1 MWIPRELAEE
11 LPRLAASFPVV
22 VLTGPRQVG
31 KTALLER
38 TFPAYR
44 FVPLDAGRNAEAAET
59 RPEEFLDLHPPPAIL
74 DEIQYAPGLLRH
86 LKARVDRHRGAGQ
99 YLLTGSQ
106 TFPLMQSVSESLAG
120 RAAVVPMLGLSAA
133 EWSAAGSL
141 AGRDGSPGVRDGS
154 PGVRDWTELLWRG
167 SFPALWASEEAA
179 PTRDRWYQGYVATYL
194 ERDVRNLLHVGRL
207 RDFERFLRACAVRTG
222 QLLNMSELGR
232 DVGVSPTTAREWIS
246 VLHTSGQIVLLE
258 PYHRSLGK
266 RLVKSPKLYFADTG
280 LAAYLAGFQSVEALR
295 DSPMIGA
302 FWENHVI
309 AQWVR
314 YCDWRAPALQLWF
327 WQDRNGREVDLLLE
341 TDQRLVPVECKWT
354 ERPGP
359 GDTAGIRRL
368 RALYGAAVTDG
379 YVASTTSEAF
389 EVASGVT
396 AVPGWRLW
404 PSPAGDLRAALTP
417 PAGAREAI
425 PSTRAR

>member
-133 EWSAAGSL
+133 EWSAVGSP

-154 PGVRDWTELLWRG
+154 PGVRDGSPGVRDWMELLWRG

-314 YCDWRAPALQLWF
+314 YRDWRAPALQLWF

-404 PSPAGDLRAALTP
+404 PSPAGIYGR
-417 PAGAREAI
+417 R
-425 PSTRAR
+425 